1 MQILVVEIK
10 EKKCVILIMIFLL
23 AFNVPL
29 FSSDPNNG
37 LLIVH
42 SNLPMITD
50 IHNLLQLTKLY

>member
-23 AFNVPL
+23 DFNVPL

>member
-1 MQILVVEIK
+1 MQILVVKIK

-23 AFNVPL
+23 DFNVPL